1 MEEQACSYIHYFPDP
16 KGYLDDNC
24 LSASRQQRIESF
36 DAARK
41 RLS

>member
-1 MEEQACSYIHYFPDP
+1 MEEQNCSYIHFPDP
-16 KGYLDDNC
+16 KRYLDDNC

-36 DAARK
+36 DAAGK